1 MIFGKKINSCE
12 KQPLLMLVK
21 IVPMKPSQINLIHGN
36 FFPQKFLLLAF
47 STSYFGLTLE
57 FSSLSY

>member
-21 IVPMKPSQINLIHGN
+21 IVPMKPENFTDKPHPWKFLPTKISVTCFFNLIFWIDPGV
-36 FFPQKFLLLAF
+36 
-47 STSYFGLTLE
+47 
-57 FSSLSY
+57 